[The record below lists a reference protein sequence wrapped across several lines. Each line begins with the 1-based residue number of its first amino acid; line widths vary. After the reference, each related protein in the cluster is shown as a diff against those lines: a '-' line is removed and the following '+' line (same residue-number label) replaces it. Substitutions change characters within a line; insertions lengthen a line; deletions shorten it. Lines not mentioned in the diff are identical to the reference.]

1 MDKPS
6 QQDIESLVKLF
17 GESDWKEMPIKQT
30 LSIFISE
37 NPGSGLQNRSVQANV
52 VAKLRR

>member
-17 GESDWKEMPIKQT
+17 GESDWKEMHIKTDT
-30 LSIFISE
+30 LEFLYPRTQAVVCRI
-37 NPGSGLQNRSVQANV
+37 GLYKRMW
-52 VAKLRR
+52 